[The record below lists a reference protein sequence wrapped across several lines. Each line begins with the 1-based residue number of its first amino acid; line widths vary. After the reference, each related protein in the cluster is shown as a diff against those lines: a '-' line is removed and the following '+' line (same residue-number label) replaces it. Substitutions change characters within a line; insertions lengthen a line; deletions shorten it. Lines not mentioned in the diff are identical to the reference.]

1 MVVVQPPDRN
11 SSFLMVAIVVA
22 LLLAG
27 VGGAFWILRS
37 HPAPKAAPHQ
47 PCEPLGSSGPSSAPA
62 GQLDAGDWLV
72 TVSSVHV
79 ASTLPN
85 DKGVES
91 FQLPANLVYLI
102 VDAKL
107 QNQHPGK
114 EAELSSSMFALVCE
128 DGTVNTPDGLDQGKG
143 FCEVCS
149 FDLGL
154 SDESL
159 SWSFAFKIDQGWTDQ
174 AFRLTYGAAE
184 GIALP
189 AAAA

>member
-1 MVVVQPPDRN
+1 VDARDRPGAGY
-11 SSFLMVAIVVA
+11 LTAIIIAIV
-22 LLLAG
+22 LLAG
-27 VGGAFWILRS
+27 AGGAFWILRS

-47 PCEPLGSSGPSSAPA
+47 PCEPLGSSGPSSAPV
-62 GQLDAGDWLV
+62 GPLDTGDWLV

-91 FQLPANLVYLI
+91 FQLPANLVYMV
-102 VDAKL
+102 VDADL
-107 QNQHPGK
+107 RNSHPGK

-174 AFRLTYGAAE
+174 AFRFTYGAAE
-184 GIALP
+184 AIALP